1 VQELITDYVPLL
13 VFGLVPVW
21 IPIIGVTAGA
31 VVDRLRPR
39 AVTPAELAVR
49 NAKHRSARLHA
60 EMGITAIARPHP
72 SSFSASSALAR

>member
-1 VQELITDYVPLL
+1 MQELLTDYVPLL

-31 VVDRLRPR
+31 IVDRLRPR

-49 NAKHRSARLHA
+49 NAKHRSAARHRTSSVGVV
-60 EMGITAIARPHP
+60 EPIA
-72 SSFSASSALAR
+72 A

>member
-1 VQELITDYVPLL
+1 MQELITDYVPLL

-31 VVDRLRPR
+31 IVDRLRPR

-49 NAKHRSARLHA
+49 NAKHRSATQRT
-60 EMGITAIARPHP
+60 EIRTTAIARPHP